1 VVYFIL
7 SEHTCSSVVPI
18 VNIIMSN
25 FEYAKYSSLL
35 NTLKGNC
42 FDDEQYVYCTKSRGT
57 KARSWSWSCHSGLDV
72 GLGLV
77 SFGLGLVVLVL
88 VFVLVLRIWSCSHY
102 WLTMAKPGVLK
113 WGVWGR
119 SPQRGPGR
127 APGQGVRGR
136 APLKLKAF

>member
-1 VVYFIL
+1 MVYFIL
-7 SEHTCSSVVPI
+7 SEHTCSPVVPI

-113 WGVWGR
+113 WGGVWGR
-119 SPQRGPGR
+119 SPQRGPG
-127 APGQGVRGR
+127 APGQDVRGR
-136 APLKLKAF
+136 SPLKLKAF